1 VYRQVLIN
9 AKLQTGKRGKKFYR
23 ADWEKCIMEAKKMD
37 RPCRQTEPR
46 TVANDDYATFCK
58 LNIPVLCVWGRAG
71 RGGGGGGGGGGAVS
85 EKYQYLSYGGG
96 LLSES
101 L

>member
-71 RGGGGGGGGGGAVS
+71 RGGGG
-85 EKYQYLSYGGG
+85 Q
-96 LLSES
+96 
-101 L
+101 